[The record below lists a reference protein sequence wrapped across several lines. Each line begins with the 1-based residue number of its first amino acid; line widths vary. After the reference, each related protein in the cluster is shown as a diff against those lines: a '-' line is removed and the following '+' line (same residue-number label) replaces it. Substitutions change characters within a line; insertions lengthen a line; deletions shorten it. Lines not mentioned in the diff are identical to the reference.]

1 MDFSAYLEVM
11 VYGDYLALLQTRRG
25 DGRDLKLLL
34 IPRVRLPRHDVL
46 VLTFIYLSHAYLSL
60 TFRMVYRFLLKS
72 EQGLHE
78 VMV

>member
-1 MDFSAYLEVM
+1 MDFSTYLEVM

-25 DGRDLKLLL
+25 DGGDLKLLL
-34 IPRVRLPRHDVL
+34 IPRVRLPGHDVL

-72 EQGLHE
+72 EQGLHQ

>member
-25 DGRDLKLLL
+25 DGGDLKLLL

-60 TFRMVYRFLLKS
+60 TFRMVYHFLLKS